1 MTGFAALDPLLPETV
16 DPGAGERLTA
26 SLPDGREV
34 EGVLYRARYE
44 GWASLWHSRRTWEL
58 APLDAGLGG
67 EAMSALLGALR
78 QRLARESPGPDSAC
92 TVTWPSLDTGVVP
105 ALLRHGLT
113 PSAVLAVRERA
124 PVPEVRAGGVD
135 VRAATGADAED
146 LAGLW
151 LDELR
156 YAALVGPAVE
166 RPDAARRLLAEL
178 RRTLARGE
186 PVWLAEAEGVPVG
199 LAVCAWPAPAP
210 DRIANGLWARVGTVS
225 VAPEARG
232 TGVGRTLMATAH
244 RELLARGAHGTY
256 LFYSPHNALSSVFWH
271 RQGYRPLWTIWEVR
285 PASALS

>member
-26 SLPDGREV
+26 PLPDGREV

-44 GWASLWHSRRTWEL
+44 GWASLWRSRQAWEL
-58 APLDAGLGG
+58 TPLDAELGG
-67 EAMSALLGALR
+67 EAMSALLAALR
-78 QRLARESPGPDSAC
+78 HRLARESPSPDSAC
-92 TVTWPSLDTGVVP
+92 TVTWPSLATGVVP
-105 ALLRHGLT
+105 ALLRHGFA

-124 PVPEVRAGGVD
+124 PVAPVRADGVE
-135 VRAATGADAED
+135 VRAATAADAEE

-156 YAALVGPAVE
+156 YAVLVGPAVN
-166 RPDAARRLLAEL
+166 RPDAAGWLLGEL
-178 RRTLARGE
+178 RRTLERGE
-186 PVWLAEAEGVPVG
+186 PVWLAESQGVPVG
-199 LAVCAWPAPAP
+199 LAMCAWPAPAP
-210 DRIANGLWARVGTVS
+210 DRIANGLWAHVGTVS
-225 VAPEARG
+225 VAPGARG

-271 RQGYRPLWTIWEVR
+271 RQGYRPLWTTWEVR
-285 PASALS
+285 PASALR